1 MPPKRK
7 TAGEEGIFTWT
18 DDEIHLLLNIKAD
31 HRAQKIGEELDWERI
46 RNKYF
51 DIADRMVEALR
62 KYNDHDGSG
71 KDYQHKPEEITKEK
85 VATKLKAVRKKYR
98 IAVDS
103 GRASGHGRV
112 ILLYLM
118 NMRLFEVVRLPQP
131 K

>member
-31 HRAQKIGEELDWERI
+31 YRAQKIGEELDWERI
-46 RNKYF
+46 RNNYF

-71 KDYQHKPEEITKEK
+71 KDYKHNPEEITKEK

-103 GRASGHGRV
+103 GRESGHGRV
-112 ILLYLM
+112 ILLCFDEY
-118 NMRLFEVVRLPQP
+118 EAI
-131 K
+131 